1 MVFGRA
7 LEVAG
12 ELVGM
17 SDLMTTKEAA
27 LELGVSTAQLTRL
40 TLDGEIPSINV
51 GRGKK
56 RPARRYLPTDIEH
69 FLEQR
74 RTVACPSI
82 GEKARPRSR
91 STSGSKVIDF
101 RETLEKLR
109 SAKRELQKA

>member
-1 MVFGRA
+1 MS
-7 LEVAG
+7 
-12 ELVGM
+12 ELLTP
-17 SDLMTTKEAA
+17 SEAA
-27 LELGVSTAQLTRL
+27 DKIGVSTAQLTRL
-40 TLDGEIPSINV
+40 TLDGELPSINV

-56 RPARRYLPTDIEH
+56 RPMRRYLPADIEH

-74 RTVACPSI
+74 RTVACPST

-101 RETLEKLR
+101 RETLEKHR